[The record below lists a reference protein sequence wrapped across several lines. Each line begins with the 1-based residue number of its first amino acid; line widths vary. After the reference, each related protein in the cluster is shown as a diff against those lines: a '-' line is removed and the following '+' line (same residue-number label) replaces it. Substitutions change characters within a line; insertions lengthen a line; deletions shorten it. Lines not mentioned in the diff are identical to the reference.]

1 MSNLSNIPVTL
12 NFDFNQFLLFF
23 EQLPMEHK
31 KLILQSLEKQVAEKK
46 GEGEKWESL
55 KSSVLHYQLPFE
67 PIAAEDWEVLQ

>member
-23 EQLPMEHK
+23 EQLPIEHK

-46 GEGEKWESL
+46 EGEKNG
-55 KSSVLHYQLPFE
+55 KV
-67 PIAAEDWEVLQ
+67 